1 MEARIIQIGN
11 SRGIRIPKSMLE
23 QAGMTDKVELSAEG
37 NCITIKAA
45 HAAPRSDWKEK
56 FESSVS
62 TTMPSEE
69 DLDWLDADLDV
80 ASADAW

>member
-11 SRGIRIPKSMLE
+11 SRGIRIPKAMLE

-45 HAAPRSDWKEK
+45 NAAPRSGWKDM
-56 FESSVS
+56 FERLGDKVALS
-62 TTMPSEE
+62 PE
-69 DLDWLDADLDV
+69 DLDWIEADLNV
-80 ASADAW
+80 SGADSW